1 LADEFIPKSLSALA
15 DNGYF
20 LEMGKRDDWDQEKVS
35 QLNATHKYYRYD
47 LGTEMVN
54 QMTFIGSMLKDL
66 IGDIEK
72 GELKPLP
79 IRIFPMESVR
89 DAFRYMAQAKH
100 IGKIVITQA
109 ERASMIDPH
118 GTYLITGGLGG
129 LGMVT
134 ARWMV
139 EKGANHIVLMSR
151 SEPTEQARQVLDEL
165 RQDGA
170 EIVTMQGD
178 VARRADVEH
187 VLTCIKETLPPLRG
201 LFHEAGVLDD
211 GVLSKQDW
219 SRFERVLNPKVSGAW
234 HLHELTQSDSLD
246 FFILFSSAAAVAGSA
261 GQGNY
266 AAANSFLDGLAHY
279 RKAHGLPAMSINW
292 GAWAEVGM
300 AAALD
305 SHRASTR
312 PARGVGVIKPAD
324 GTRILEQVVTTRPT
338 QMVVL
343 PIDWNKFGYG
353 QSEESI
359 QPLFKQLVKKTK
371 QDAAPSQDVNI
382 LERLETLS
390 FKEQETALQE
400 YLWHQVTRILALDS
414 SQSPDPLKLLTDLG
428 MDSLMAV
435 ELKNKIEGDLGI
447 NVPVTYFLEDATIA
461 ELSRK
466 LHDQLGNEGM
476 INKTTI
482 DNDTNINSEKAKVL
496 LENLDQLSED
506 DVDSLLNNLLTKNEE
521 S

>member
-1 LADEFIPKSLSALA
+1 LADEFIPKSLAVLA
-15 DNGYF
+15 DDGCF
-20 LEMGKRDDWDQEKVS
+20 LEMGKRDDWNQEKVS

-47 LGTEMVN
+47 LGTEMFN

-66 IGDIEK
+66 IGDLEK

-79 IRIFPMESVR
+79 IRTFPMESVR

-100 IGKIVITQA
+100 IGKIVVTQA
-109 ERASMIDPH
+109 ERASRMDPH

-129 LGMVT
+129 LGLVT

-139 EKGANHIVLMSR
+139 EKGANHLVLLSR
-151 SEPTEQARQVLDEL
+151 SEPTEQTRQVLDEL
-165 RQDGA
+165 RQGGA

-178 VARRADVEH
+178 VARREDVQH
-187 VLTCIKETLPPLRG
+187 VLTCIKDKMPPLRG

-266 AAANSFLDGLAHY
+266 ATANSFLDGLAHY
-279 RKAHGLPAMSINW
+279 RKVHGLPAMSINW
-292 GAWAEVGM
+292 GAWADVGM
-300 AAALD
+300 AAELD
-305 SHRASTR
+305 DHRPTMRS
-312 PARGVGVIKPAD
+312 VGLIKPAE
-324 GTRILEQVVTTRPT
+324 GTRILEHALAAQHT

-343 PIDWNKFGYG
+343 PIDWNEFGQG
-353 QSEESI
+353 GAPV
-359 QPLFKQLVKKTK
+359 QPLFRQLVRTAK
-371 QDAAPSQDVNI
+371 QDSAPRREVNV
-382 LERLETLS
+382 LERFKTLS
-390 FKEQETALQE
+390 LNEQKSALQE
-400 YLWHQVTRILALDS
+400 YLWHQVTRILALDL
-414 SQSPDPLKLLTDLG
+414 SQSLDPLKLLTDLG

-447 NVPVTYFLEDATIA
+447 NVPVTYFLEDATITD
-461 ELSRK
+461 LSQK
-466 LHDQLGNEGM
+466 LHDQLGYSGN
-476 INKTTI
+476 I
-482 DNDTNINSEKAKVL
+482 DNPNIDRDQSIDSEKAKAL

-506 DVDSLLNNLLTKNEE
+506 DVDSLLNTLLTKNEA